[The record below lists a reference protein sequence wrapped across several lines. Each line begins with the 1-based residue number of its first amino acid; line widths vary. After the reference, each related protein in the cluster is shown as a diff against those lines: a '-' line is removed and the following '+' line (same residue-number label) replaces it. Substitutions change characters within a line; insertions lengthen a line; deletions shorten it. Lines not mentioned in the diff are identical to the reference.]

1 MTTWSP
7 LVTKIIYLLSA
18 PTTEYRYQTENG
30 EIFTVIV
37 SVVLSLQLLLLLMN
51 LFVFVMNPD
60 VVLTGCLYL
69 STYSAGLQGM
79 VTYVIGYSI
88 IVLMQASKIISFA
101 LNLENDSAWDLE
113 DPQVV
118 SNYTV

>member
-1 MTTWSP
+1 
-7 LVTKIIYLLSA
+7 VA
-18 PTTEYRYQTENG
+18 TEYRYQTENG

-37 SVVLSLQLLLLLMN
+37 SVALSLQLLLLLMS

-79 VTYVIGYSI
+79 VTYAIGCSL
-88 IVLMQASKIISFA
+88 IVSMQASKLYLLLWISKMIQHG
-101 LNLENDSAWDLE
+101 AWKTLKL
-113 DPQVV
+113 
-118 SNYTV
+118 

>member
-1 MTTWSP
+1 MGCSHAVHLIMNINLTAVGRAFRAGAA
-7 LVTKIIYLLSA
+7 LVEGARLLDDLESAGCNKIYLLST
-18 PTTEYRYQTENG
+18 PTTEHRYQTENG

-79 VTYVIGYSI
+79 VTYVIG
-88 IVLMQASKIISFA
+88 
-101 LNLENDSAWDLE
+101 
-113 DPQVV
+113 
-118 SNYTV
+118 